1 MRNRVPAILL
11 LTVLGAGAFGT
22 EDTRFNHRVSVRDV
36 MEGVITPA
44 TNTLWGVED
53 PQSDEDWRPL
63 EEAAIAV
70 ITAGTL
76 IRSGGAGADDADRAA
91 DPRWQAWSDTMVEAA
106 LTALEAVRAR
116 DLDAMIEATNVM
128 YPPCEECHIAFHPG
142 VE

>member
-1 MRNRVPAILL
+1 MQFRVVTFLPLL
-11 LTVLGAGAFGT
+11 LFAVDGHAADEGAP
-22 EDTRFNHRVSVRDV
+22 EHRVSVREI

-44 TNTLWGVED
+44 TNTLWGVEN

-70 ITAGTL
+70 IAAGSL
-76 IRSGGAGADDADRAA
+76 IQSGGAGPDDAEHAA

-106 LTALEAVRAR
+106 LTTLEAVRAR